1 MISPEIQ
8 RLLDY
13 AEKSH
18 KAAKTLIDGG
28 FIGFSAAQSY
38 YTMFYLSEALLLS
51 KGLVFSSHAAIIT
64 AFGKEFA
71 KTGNLDP
78 KFHRYLIDAQEWRE
92 IGHYGAERKVSDE
105 QALESYHWAG
115 EFRQVVQ
122 AYLNKV

>member
-1 MISPEIQ
+1 MIPPEIQ

-13 AEKSH
+13 ADESH

-38 YTMFYLSEALLLS
+38 YTMFYLVEALLLS
-51 KGLVFSSHAAIIT
+51 KGLTFSGHSAIIG
-64 AFGKEFA
+64 AFGKEFV
-71 KTGNLDP
+71 KMGLLDP
-78 KFHRYLIDAQEWRE
+78 KLHRYLITAQERRE
-92 IGHYGAERKVSDE
+92 VGHYGSERKVTDG

-115 EFRQVVQ
+115 EFRQIVQ

>member
-13 AEKSH
+13 AEESH

-51 KGLVFSSHAAIIT
+51 KGLVFSSHAAIIA

-78 KFHRYLIDAQEWRE
+78 KFHRYLIDAQERRE

>member
-13 AEKSH
+13 AEESH

-78 KFHRYLIDAQEWRE
+78 KFHRYLIDAQERRE
-92 IGHYGAERKVSDE
+92 IGHYGANAKYRTSRHWSPIIGPGNSDK
-105 QALESYHWAG
+105 L
-115 EFRQVVQ
+115 FKRI
-122 AYLNKV
+122 

>member
-13 AEKSH
+13 AEESH

-78 KFHRYLIDAQEWRE
+78 KFHRYLIDAQERRE
-92 IGHYGAERKVSDE
+92 IGHYGAKRKVSDE